1 MASCIDLA
9 AIGGGKLSVHAVL
22 HCLVRCAD
30 GNSLRCYCAEY
41 ECCPNKLWQ
50 SHDIT
55 MSYSRQE
62 LEESMNRI
70 RNSIKDSSGIVQL
83 DFDCI
88 KEANIED
95 VDKTCEILSKCDA
108 RKLKSAFVKFKNMT

>member
-9 AIGGGKLSVHAVL
+9 AIGGGKLSVQAVL
-22 HCLVRCAD
+22 HCLVRCAG

-95 VDKTCEILSKCDA
+95 VDKTCESISKCDA
-108 RKLKSAFVKFKNMT
+108 RKLKAAFVKFKNMT